1 MKLFFSANVMSKK
14 VLQALNSKWTCKW
27 YNLEKHKFDLFFQN
41 RKWSIYYIVQY
52 IYMRKFSPLDFYIF
66 CTILPH
72 FSVLHVEHKLL
83 VKFFFLKSSSSGLC
97 FLYYE
102 NWGGFCSE
110 RIFKLITW
118 WTFFSL
124 LGWTHTC
131 PINHVRYYK

>member
-1 MKLFFSANVMSKK
+1 MLWAKKYFKLWTQNELVNGIIQKNTNLICFFG
-14 VLQALNSKWTCKW
+14 T
-27 YNLEKHKFDLFFQN
+27 EKGL
-41 RKWSIYYIVQY
+41 SIIQY
-52 IYMRKFSPLDFYIF
+52 STYMREFSPLDFYIF

-110 RIFKLITW
+110 RISKLITW

-131 PINHVRYYK
+131 PINHVRYCK